1 MTKCEQCGT
10 IILFG
15 PVRQGVHKFCS
26 YKCRDHGV
34 RSVAYAELPPGYVE
48 EKVNAVFAGPCP
60 KCGGHGPVDV
70 HTSHWVWSAGVLSSF
85 KSKPEI
91 CCLKCGTKARFGAM
105 VFCTLFGWWGFP
117 WGVFGTPA
125 QILRN
130 LRRSGPPIGQDEPTQ
145 ALVEMVRSR
154 LASQLM
160 ASPISERD
168 PAAAREVQSH

>member
-10 IILFG
+10 TILFG
-15 PVRQGVHKFCS
+15 PVRQGDYKFCS

-34 RSVAYAELPPGYVE
+34 QRVACAELPPGYVA
-48 EKVNAVFAGPCP
+48 EKVNAVFAGSCP
-60 KCGGHGPVDV
+60 KCGGLGPVDV

-85 KSKPEI
+85 KSKPKI
-91 CCLKCGTKARFGAM
+91 CCRKCGMKSRLNA
-105 VFCTLFGWWGFP
+105 VLFCTLFGWWGFP

-130 LRRSGPPIGQDEPTQ
+130 LRGSGSSKGQSEPTP
-145 ALVEMVRSR
+145 AMVEMMRSR

-160 ASPISERD
+160 SSPTSQVSAV
-168 PAAAREVQSH
+168 PTRELNP